1 MKKHQKVLL
10 GIMAL
15 SLAGGTGTAI
25 ALSFTGA
32 NSESVSNGTD
42 QAIYLYWG
50 DEKQNAAVK
59 AEVNNLVANETQ
71 YRCLV
76 VAPKSSKDL
85 TGYVK
90 LAFSLELK
98 DAKNNTSSD
107 GKSYALPGLTVTI
120 YETSK
125 CEFDGTSY
133 SVSSRKAADLRGTAL
148 TTTSSSVGETSFG
161 FEVNTTEENVVV
173 DDSSMFKTN
182 THYYTIEFV
191 WDGEG
196 VDTDKEIFGGTLNI
210 AQEFTTTDPNTI
222 VG

>member
-25 ALSFTGA
+25 ALNFTGA

-42 QAIYLYWG
+42 EAIYLYWG
-50 DEKQNAAVK
+50 DEKQNTAVK

-85 TGYVK
+85 TGWVK
-90 LAFSLELK
+90 LTFELAAT
-98 DAKNNTSSD
+98 DSSGIASSAD
-107 GKSYALPGLTVTI
+107 KSYALPGLTVTI

-133 SVSSRKAADLRGTAL
+133 SASSRKAGDQKGTAL

-161 FEVNTTEENVVV
+161 FEVNTENSASI

-196 VDTDKEIFGGTLNI
+196 VDADNEIFGGTLNI
-210 AQEFTTTDPNTI
+210 TQEFTTTDPNTI
-222 VG
+222 EG